1 MHLFIFIQI
10 NAFTSFLQSDKNMT
24 LEQKRGIESIDL
36 NQTFVFVKAPIE
48 TVASAFVRVRQA
60 DRWEQDVYDREIV
73 TTGQGF
79 IVFQF
84 QEQTWTSIYNFGF
97 VPGCTPL
104 DKKDTQT
111 LSSLLQTRTVYYRV
125 SDTGGYIGYEL
136 YENGNFIETLDFEE
150 DISFYFQSQNRQL
163 QREDMGSVYGFIYDF
178 MVEQDIYIPAIRRVE
193 NQQGYVR
200 LLGPELENLE
210 RSDFERIDYLT
221 LG

>member
-79 IVFQF
+79 IVVQF

>member
-1 MHLFIFIQI
+1 MV
-10 NAFTSFLQSDKNMT
+10 

-48 TVASAFVRVRQA
+48 SVASAFVRVRQA
-60 DRWEQDVYDREIV
+60 NRWEQDVYDREIV

-84 QEQTWTSIYNFGF
+84 REQTWTSIYNFGF

-104 DKKDTQT
+104 EKKDAQT

-136 YENGNFIETLDFEE
+136 YENGNFIEMLDFEE

-163 QREDMGSVYGFIYDF
+163 RREDMGSVYGFIYDF

>member
-97 VPGCTPL
+97 VPSCTPL
-104 DKKDTQT
+104 DKKDAQT

-150 DISFYFQSQNRQL
+150 DISFYFQSQNCQL